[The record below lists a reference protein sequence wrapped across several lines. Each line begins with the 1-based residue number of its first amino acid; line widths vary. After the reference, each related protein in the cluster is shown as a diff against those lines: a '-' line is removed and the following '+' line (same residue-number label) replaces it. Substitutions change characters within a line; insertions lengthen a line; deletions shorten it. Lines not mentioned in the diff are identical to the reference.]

1 MSEEIKAQV
10 VENENLSTTEKET
23 AALKKIGA
31 DIGEETITK
40 VDLRQPIKEETD
52 AVQEQSTDEVPVR
65 DGSEASEEVQEE
77 NQTQPEESSGESK
90 KEEEETQVTLEE
102 VIEEEE
108 SKQKEEPKQEAE
120 VEELKQ
126 EIEEA
131 VQTSQDTATALPENI
146 QKVVDFMNETGGTLE
161 DYVKI
166 NQDYSSME
174 DSTLLYEYYTQTKS
188 HLSKDEIDFLIEDN
202 FSIDEE
208 IDEPNNIKRK
218 KLAYKEEIAKAKSY
232 LEDMKNK
239 YYEEVKLGSKL
250 SPDQQKAI
258 EFFNSYNNEQSEQ
271 QKLQEKQTAHFN
283 NESNKIFSDEFK
295 GFEFKVGDKKYRYNI
310 KDKQELKDKQS
321 NILNILNKYINE
333 DNMLQ
338 DASGYHKALFV
349 ADNADA
355 IANHFYEQGK
365 ADAIKQLNAESKNI
379 NMEPRKAG
387 IVEAGGVKVRAISG
401 DDSSKLRI
409 KLKQ

>member
-10 VENENLSTTEKET
+10 VEDENPSAAEKET
-23 AALKKIGA
+23 VALKKIGA

-77 NQTQPEESSGESK
+77 NQTQPEESSGESE

-131 VQTSQDTATALPENI
+131 VQTAQDTATELPENI

-174 DSTLLYEYYTQTKS
+174 DSTILYQYYTQTKS

-202 FSIDEE
+202 FSFNEEVDEE
-208 IDEPNNIKRK
+208 ID
-218 KLAYKEEIAKAKSY
+218 
-232 LEDMKNK
+232 
-239 YYEEVKLGSKL
+239 
-250 SPDQQKAI
+250 
-258 EFFNSYNNEQSEQ
+258 
-271 QKLQEKQTAHFN
+271 
-283 NESNKIFSDEFK
+283 
-295 GFEFKVGDKKYRYNI
+295 
-310 KDKQELKDKQS
+310 
-321 NILNILNKYINE
+321 
-333 DNMLQ
+333 
-338 DASGYHKALFV
+338 
-349 ADNADA
+349 
-355 IANHFYEQGK
+355 
-365 ADAIKQLNAESKNI
+365 
-379 NMEPRKAG
+379 
-387 IVEAGGVKVRAISG
+387 
-401 DDSSKLRI
+401 I
-409 KLKQ
+409 KLKAIWKE